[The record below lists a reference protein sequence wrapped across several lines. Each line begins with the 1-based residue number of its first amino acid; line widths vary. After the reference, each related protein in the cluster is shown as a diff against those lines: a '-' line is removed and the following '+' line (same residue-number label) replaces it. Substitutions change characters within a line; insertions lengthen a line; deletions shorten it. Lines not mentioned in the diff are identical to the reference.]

1 MRHDGSS
8 FAFKS
13 SPLRVFTGFSTFPF
27 ACGYLG
33 PEVRCSNC
41 QSVKK
46 FLNSWLSNS
55 GPLLLIS
62 SSGMPCRA
70 NCTLNWVIKA
80 CAVLLWISTT
90 SNWTSSLHYQEC
102 LLPNDQQI
110 CGNFLPKAQRKF
122 MWLKLLARL
131 CWTVCLTDW
140 TTRNK
145 VSYFST
151 HSWLVQNFTSTAN
164 TSSNANV
171 TTVELSWHVPSK
183 WKCTSCFPRKT
194 SPCDFINS
202 FRLS

>member
-13 SPLRVFTGFSTFPF
+13 SPLRVLTGFSTFPF

-171 TTVELSWHVPSK
+171 TTVELSWHVPSR

-194 SPCDFINS
+194 RPCDFINS

>member
-55 GPLLLIS
+55 GPLFLI
-62 SSGMPCRA
+62 
-70 NCTLNWVIKA
+70 I
-80 CAVLLWISTT
+80 
-90 SNWTSSLHYQEC
+90 SSLHYQEC

-145 VSYFST
+145 VSYFNT

-194 SPCDFINS
+194 RPCDFINS